1 MMKIGKKEWQTFQVT
16 IFIWSSD
23 NYTKISVNGRFN
35 VFFCFISFAYYQF
48 IHGNLCIIV
57 RFEIIIIKTIIF
69 SSFIAL
75 NSNLHDEEHKFVL
88 FILMAYFFHSD

>member
-48 IHGNLCIIV
+48 IHGNLLYYS
-57 RFEIIIIKTIIF
+57 F
-69 SSFIAL
+69 SSSVWNNYYQDNNI
-75 NSNLHDEEHKFVL
+75 
-88 FILMAYFFHSD
+88 